1 MSRDRLTQIKALEGH
16 QVSLSLRDGSRLDD
30 CQLVST
36 GRNQVSTLWLFG
48 RGTDTFIPLDQV
60 IDLWE
65 SRVA

>member
-1 MSRDRLTQIKALEGH
+1 MSRDRLSQIKALEGH

-30 CQLVST
+30 CQLVSS
-36 GRNQVSTLWLFG
+36 GRNQASTLWLFG
-48 RGTDTFIPLDQV
+48 SGTDTFVPLDQV

>member
-1 MSRDRLTQIKALEGH
+1 MTRDRLSQIKALEGH

-30 CQLVST
+30 CQLVSS
-36 GRNQVSTLWLFG
+36 GRHRARTLWLFG
-48 RGTDTFIPLDQV
+48 SGTDTFVPLDQV